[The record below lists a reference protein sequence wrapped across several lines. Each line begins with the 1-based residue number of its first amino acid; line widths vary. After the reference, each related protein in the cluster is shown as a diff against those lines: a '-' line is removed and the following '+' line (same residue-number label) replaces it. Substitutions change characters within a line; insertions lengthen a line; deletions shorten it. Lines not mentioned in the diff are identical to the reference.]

1 MCMETLF
8 NFGRFLIAC
17 VSTGVPTGPL
27 AKTSHLRGKSRST
40 TPAPAATCSSNR
52 KFLRGP
58 CLSHEPERH
67 QTQQAPPSSSRGKEG
82 EHETR
87 RACCQPAA
95 LPLAVRAPRLTLRAR
110 LPPASEPRRWTART
124 RGAGRPPAPDA
135 LIVKIYLF
143 AGMELD
149 GWDDFRLC
157 IMMLSRRHPSY
168 LKPSVAIGH
177 HGVPSALCCRR
188 VASCRPSARGCGT
201 AAPLVGSGVSDVR

>member
-82 EHETR
+82 EHATR

-149 GWDDFRLC
+149 GWKDFRLC
-157 IMMLSRRHPSY
+157 DHDAFATTSILSETVCCHRPPRRSQRPLLPSSGQLQARCQRMWY
-168 LKPSVAIGH
+168 SGSIGRIW
-177 HGVPSALCCRR
+177 SK
-188 VASCRPSARGCGT
+188 
-201 AAPLVGSGVSDVR
+201 